1 MGQERRFFTEE
12 DVRASGERITL
23 SSRDSHHVR
32 DVLRLELGAEL
43 VVVSKISGES
53 FSARIAELHSKGLHS
68 KGLHSKGLDFEAR
81 VVVETTTKAVQ
92 ATRTGDAKCAHLIVG
107 LPKSDLPEW
116 IVEKAT
122 ELGVDSIAFFAAD
135 RSVVKLKSG
144 PDALKKQRRL
154 EATAEAAAKQSKR
167 TLIPKVTII
176 ESLETALF
184 SLPESSVVFACSLAA
199 TATPLKSCA
208 APESRDYA
216 LVVGPEGDFS
226 PNELAV
232 LDRGGARQLSLGNN
246 TLRVETAAICALAQ
260 TNLLWQP

>member
-1 MGQERRFFTEE
+1 
-12 DVRASGERITL
+12 
-23 SSRDSHHVR
+23 
-32 DVLRLELGAEL
+32 
-43 VVVSKISGES
+43 
-53 FSARIAELHSKGLHS
+53 
-68 KGLHSKGLDFEAR
+68 
-81 VVVETTTKAVQ
+81 
-92 ATRTGDAKCAHLIVG
+92 LIVG

-122 ELGVDSIAFFAAD
+122 ELGVDSITFFAAD

-167 TLIPKVTII
+167 TSIPKVTII

-184 SLPESSVVFACSLAA
+184 SLPERSVVFACSLAA